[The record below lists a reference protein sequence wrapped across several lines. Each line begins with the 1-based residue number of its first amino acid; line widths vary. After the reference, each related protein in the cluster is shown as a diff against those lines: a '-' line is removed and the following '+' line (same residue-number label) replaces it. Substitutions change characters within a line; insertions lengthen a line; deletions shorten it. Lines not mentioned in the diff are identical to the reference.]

1 MSLMLRICLIAASIL
16 TMVVMM
22 RQIRRSKVQ
31 IEDAIYWVLFSLTLI
46 LFSLCPKIVYILSD
60 LVGTEAPSN
69 FIFLLVIFLL
79 LLKVFSLSVRLSQLE
94 TRLRELAQ
102 KIAIEQFEAE
112 EKESADSI
120 SGTEDH
126 VQDQVAADKVRENR

>member
-46 LFSLCPKIVYILSD
+46 LFSVCPKIVYILSD

-102 KIAIEQFEAE
+102 KIAIDQFEAE
-112 EKESADSI
+112 EKDSVAEVM
-120 SGTEDH
+120 GEEDNRC
-126 VQDQVAADKVRENR
+126 DRTAAGKAGKN